1 MLSCNPLAQ
10 LQPHTVMDLQVC
22 APEGTAVGHHSLH
35 GGTASPAL
43 ANQEHHEAVHM
54 SLKPTTTLV
63 MAFDRN
69 SAARH
74 PHVARLGVEL
84 ECQQQLSLEI
94 S

>member
-1 MLSCNPLAQ
+1 VHQIWKLKGN
-10 LQPHTVMDLQVC
+10 
-22 APEGTAVGHHSLH
+22 ETAVGHHNTH

-43 ANQEHHEAVHM
+43 ANQEHHEAVHWSNM

-74 PHVARLGVEL
+74 PHVARHGVEL